1 MPQLKF
7 NHRKRP
13 GDGASKSVRKALWH
27 RIAAAAGVVAIAAAG
42 IGAIAMTAQ
51 ADPHPVQKDTVAD
64 NSTLGNWSGAVG
76 IENTTE
82 NVGRIWTDKTVQDGD
97 ITLSGGDAGSVTINK
112 GSSDFLVG
120 LSALS
125 SMSNTMTTSTTP
137 LDIVLVL
144 DMSGSMSNELSS
156 EQQFVYNEVY
166 EQNVQESDAVREWW
180 GGWSQREGGT
190 YYVLIGDEYVQLVE
204 KTHTEEHGNGWN
216 NEYDVH
222 DSWNLPD
229 EYGGDEVFPKTN
241 AGDNADGHY
250 QFYTRRTETVT
261 TSKIDALKEAVNEFI
276 ETTDKANA
284 SLPADGKH
292 EVSIVKFASD
302 STDQV
307 GNNTYDD
314 YRYDPSTLNYS
325 QVVTDFTS
333 DATALENYVSSL
345 EPAGATRADLG
356 MEQAQRV
363 IDGDRR
369 YNLEGARENSKK
381 VVIFFTDGQP
391 TSSDTWVEGVA
402 NDAIQTAREMKN
414 DQNDSVT
421 IYSIGVFED
430 ADPSNTTDNS
440 FNCYM
445 HAVSSNYPD
454 AMGYEPPSSGWWGTD
469 PGNMGDRAPDSDYYK
484 AATSSDEL
492 SQIFQGISEDIGSGT
507 GAPTQTEGENT
518 ETTSGYITITDQ
530 LGDYMKFDGMNSVV
544 FAGQQ
549 FTQVSGPT
557 PDTAEGYED
566 WVRYTYQGE
575 ANNEIYPN
583 GNLDQLIIR
592 VKEGADLKTGDTVQV
607 QIPASLIPTRYF
619 DVDATGGTMSV
630 TDAYP
635 IRIFYGVSLKAG
647 VADSVAA
654 GAPMGGLSQTQYD
667 ELATYVRS
675 NQYTKDDG
683 TAYARF
689 LSNAWSGGADGTTT
703 SSFEP
708 SDGNE
713 FYYFTKPT
721 TLYSDAAC
729 EQPVT
734 NRGQIQDGQT
744 YYYKNTFWQF
754 TDENA
759 DTDGTAYAAKETFTP
774 FALTAAQARQLAT
787 GTDSDGNV
795 CIPAGARHT
804 AMISELVENKVENK
818 TSTATSVIN
827 PNWAGSGESETIDAA
842 LGNNGRLGIELPGTL
857 SVKKYITVPTGVD
870 ANQFANTEFPFQIT
884 MADAANYTFK
894 AQVKNADGTVANPAS
909 GEGYFDLAFNDQGVS
924 TTVNL
929 KPNQTL
935 TVYGLGDG
943 WAYSVAETD
952 TMPEGF
958 TQTTPADGAA
968 ATGTIDQAT
977 PAVAEF
983 TNTYSFEK
991 DVTIPGKDNLAGT
1004 KTLTPR
1010 AWQDGDRFDFEL
1022 MVADG
1027 SKYADGTPVPTE
1039 NQPMPTDGDK
1049 QANGSVRI
1057 SLTNDEAQG
1066 APSGKPVNFNFG
1078 DIEEY
1083 SAPGTYNYIIRE
1095 VDYTSGQDG
1104 YVPGVRYDPTRYYVQ
1119 VIVTDNLDGT
1129 LTADAHMYTTHYENG
1144 TLVPNL
1150 DEEVT
1155 LATFENTWSA
1165 TDATLPVG
1173 GTKIYSDSTEPGTT
1187 VPPQNTFFFRITAQN
1202 GAPLPKQLT
1211 GNPIAQGD
1219 GYMVVTTLPA
1229 GLFEFGTATY
1239 TAGMVDNTYTYTIE
1253 EVVKQGDSYVS
1264 VSETIQP
1271 NEDDAYVQ
1279 DGMTYDATKY
1289 TLTVTVQATADG
1301 TLEAVPVYSNGTE
1314 SVDKPTFTNSYDPA
1328 DATLE
1333 GGAAIHGTKTLTG
1346 RDMTDDEH
1354 FTFTLSGADS
1364 ATTTAMTDGTIT
1376 FGGQSRA
1383 TYTQDVSGAAED
1395 TAAGFNFGD
1404 MVINKDGVYTFYM
1417 SETGYAD
1424 GGNTYTDTQ
1433 LNNRINGIEFD
1444 RHVCAVKV
1452 TVTDEG
1458 GQLSAAVEYSTEN
1471 GGAAFTNTYTASETY
1486 GTNVE
1491 LTVGKTLTGRD
1502 MNQGEFTF
1510 EITATGDNAKAAQ
1523 AKLEAAKIALTFKNP
1538 QPASSGIESTWT
1550 IFENLAFNQDDAGK
1564 TFTYQVKEQIP
1575 AEDDRAG
1582 VKYDESVYE
1591 VAILVVD
1598 DADGTMHTVTTVKKG
1613 GEQVGDPFDSSMGAV
1628 TPKLSFKNSYH
1639 GAPVTV
1645 DPETYTRLQFNKVV
1659 TGRDWLERDNFNFSI
1674 TKVSYNDATDEDT
1687 LAAMPD
1693 PEQDTATLGGEAQ
1706 ADTKADERVPFDFGQ
1721 MTFTEA
1727 GRYVYRVD
1735 ETNTGND
1742 GHGLTYDEHTVDIV
1756 IMIRDNNE
1764 GNLVVDAIYPLDR
1777 ASTTF
1782 TNEYASGVN
1791 YPEAAASLSVQKTLK
1806 GHAMADEQ
1814 FEFTVTPKDEASA
1827 EKVGLLSDGMVKSA
1841 TGSWGAAADG
1851 EAAVTLINWNL
1862 TFNQTD
1868 SDKTYTY
1875 TFAEVVPEEVPA
1887 GYSYDGTTY
1896 TVAITPRDNQDGSMT
1911 VKTVVTKKTAEGEST
1926 ETYTHS
1932 ANDAKDDI
1940 VLPFVNT
1947 YGTDA
1952 TTDDVAADVDAT
1964 KTLAGRNMAE
1974 DEFSFEI
1981 VTRDADPDD
1990 GAEFTPA
1997 TVATGTN
2004 AAADNGAEGAVTFT
2018 DGDGDAMTYMIAKL
2032 DQAVADGYATK
2043 AVDDTTGNATWT
2055 LNYTAVEETTNLPT
2069 NVTADDPT
2077 SFNFTVTVTDDG
2089 AGKLTAEVNLPQG
2102 GIAFKNTYKPDDV
2115 TVGADGDAQITVQK
2129 TFTGR
2134 SNNTWLESDSFEF
2147 TIAAETDGAP
2157 MPNPATVE
2165 VTKDDTTVDG
2175 VAGAYTDIFGN
2186 ITYTK
2191 AHLGDAMSKDFVYTI
2206 TETSPADDGNGITKD
2221 THTAKV
2227 TVRVTDDGTGQLKAE
2242 VTYDNDDATAEA
2254 DQQVDNAAAFT
2265 NTYDAGSGTLVG
2277 STYLKASKTLAG
2289 RDWQEGEQVDL
2300 VLRGAA
2306 ATPRPEDAT
2315 DTQNGWE
2322 YRVAVTQNGEIA
2334 FPDIAYSAED
2344 LDGAASKTYTY
2355 AIVEDADSHIIKDG
2369 EQADND
2375 QISQGMDYSQARYI
2389 VRVTVKDGNN
2399 GTLDVS
2405 STMVQMRND
2414 DGNLVNGEDGTVVD
2428 TNVAA
2433 FTNTFSADE
2442 VALPLTVKKQYSDL
2456 TGGHPITSNMFS
2468 FHVRPVGDEAATAP
2482 MDDSRVQGSGAN
2494 RYIDAGVRVV
2504 EGETPDASFGTAKF
2518 QFDGQNHTFYYEVT
2532 ENMPA
2537 GANEGNGYKVDG
2549 VTYDPTVFTVKV
2561 EVTYDDEADKSSA
2574 KITIYKGSYDVVST
2588 AAADEL
2594 DAMKVNDGI
2603 TFNNSYGTGG
2613 TTVDTDAQTTANFT
2627 KVIDGRD
2634 WLDIDSFQFTITPN
2648 DDAPAFEGAGDDGVK
2663 TVDVKASNPK
2673 VDKITVAEGPEIE
2686 VNGRSFN
2693 FGTVTF
2699 SDADMTGAQMVNG
2712 KLTKTFTYTV
2722 AEIVPAD
2729 ADKIPGMTYS
2739 GNTAT
2744 LTITV
2749 VDNGNGTMTATPQ
2762 VRNGVFTNSYA
2773 TSVDGA
2779 AFGGFRITKVLTGHD
2794 MTAGQFEF
2802 TVKPVDGMGTT
2813 ADDAAAKLGIT
2824 SENGIVASPPAD
2836 DGQTVTVDTFGL
2848 ADGVTFTQ
2856 DDAGKTFVYEVTESK
2871 GGGKGYANDD
2881 ATYRVEISVEHEPST
2896 ATLTVTTTVKDASG
2910 DVVGEPVEVT
2920 NASTEK
2926 AVATVPFENS
2936 YFASTDTEGGTS
2948 ATVSTTKKLDGRPLE
2963 DGEFDFKVSYAKGD
2977 KATVVDNVTNAADGT
2992 VNFGTFNYTTET
3004 LAEMVQA
3011 GYTEKVA
3018 NEDGLPSWTIQY
3030 TASEVT
3036 DGLPAEGVTASK
3048 TFFDFTITVVDNGD
3062 GTLTAT
3068 ASLPENHGF
3077 ENTYSTNDGNPVSV
3091 TPKGNKVFEHATGL
3105 KPNVEALAGAYTFT
3119 LERVTEG
3126 APMPEGNG
3134 NVATNDKQGNVTFG
3148 EIEFTL
3154 DDLNKALAAQEGANA
3169 EEGVDT
3175 QELDGQPREF
3185 TFEYQVTEAETN
3197 PGTIDYVTVDTEPKT
3212 IKYTVHDNGQGVLTV
3227 TSDPANAPL
3236 FTFTNTYTVEPEP
3249 SSPTGEGQLT
3259 ITKTLIGRDMAAD
3272 EFTFVLTADGGTQ
3285 YPATNAAAADG
3296 QPGAVTFD
3304 PITFTK
3310 PGTYQYT
3317 LAEQPGAGNVG
3328 INYDTDTYTVTA
3340 DVKDTGTGNLEV
3352 TWSINGTTGKTISF
3366 ENSYKANPTSMSFGA
3381 TKMLASRDLTEGEFT
3396 FQVTNEAGD
3405 KVYARGTNDAAG
3417 TVNFGSIQFVK
3428 AGTYSMWISEV
3439 LPEDDDPA
3447 TAGVQSQNVT
3457 YDETRYQ
3464 VNVPVEDN
3472 RNAGLE
3478 ITEVDWSSGSPVFE
3492 NTYSEPE
3499 EPSVPGD
3506 SGNTGDNGDKLVET
3520 SDPTLGI
3527 VAGVAI
3533 AGVVLVAGGY
3543 AVSRRRGE

>member
-97 ITLSGGDAGSVTINK
+97 ITLSGDVGQSVKIEK

-156 EQQFVYNEVY
+156 EQQVVYNEVY
-166 EQNVQESDAVREWW
+166 EQNVRETNAIERW
-180 GGWSQREGGT
+180 GGWYQQEGGT

-204 KTHTEEHGNGWN
+204 KTHTEERGWGWN
-216 NEYDVH
+216 NEYDIH

-229 EYGGDEVFPKTN
+229 EHGGTEVFPKTN

-250 QFYTRRTETVT
+250 QFYTRSTQTVT
-261 TSKIDALKEAVNEFI
+261 TTKIDALKEAVNEFI
-276 ETTDKANA
+276 ETTDQANA

-302 STDQV
+302 STDRV

-369 YNLEGARENSKK
+369 YNLEGARDNSKK

-391 TSSDTWVEGVA
+391 TSFDTWDEGVA

-430 ADPSNTTDNS
+430 ANPEDTTDNR
-440 FNCYM
+440 FNRYM

-454 AMGYEPPSSGWWGTD
+454 ATGYQSGRW
-469 PGNMGDRAPDSDYYK
+469 GNMGDRTPGSDYYK

-530 LGDYMKFDGMNSVV
+530 LGDYMQFDGMNSVV

-557 PDTAEGYED
+557 QDTAEGYED

-575 ANNEIYPN
+575 ANNEIYPE

-592 VKEGADLKTGDTVQV
+592 AKEGTDLKTGDTVQV

-619 DVDATGGTMSV
+619 DVDATAGTMSV

-635 IRIFYGVSLKAG
+635 IRIFYGVSLKGG
-647 VADSVAA
+647 VADSIAA
-654 GAPMGGLSQTQYD
+654 GAPMNGLSQADYD
-667 ELATYVRS
+667 ELASYIEN

-689 LSNAWSGGADGTTT
+689 LSNAWSSGADGTTT

-708 SDGNE
+708 SSGNE

-721 TLYSDAAC
+721 TLYSDEAC
-729 EQPVT
+729 EHPVT
-734 NRGQIQDGQT
+734 DRSQIQDGQT

-754 TDENA
+754 TEENA
-759 DTDGTAYAAKETFTP
+759 DTDGTAYEAKETFTP
-774 FALTAAQARQLAT
+774 FALTAQQASQLAT
-787 GTDSDGNV
+787 GRDGDGNV
-795 CIPAGARHT
+795 CIPAGTRHT
-804 AMISELVENKVENK
+804 AMISELVENKAEGANK

-827 PNWAGSGESETIDAA
+827 PNWAGSGEDETIDAA

-857 SVKKYITVPTGVD
+857 SVTKKITVPTGVD
-870 ANQFANTEFPFQIT
+870 ATQFANTEFPFQIT

-894 AQVKNADGTVANPAS
+894 AQIKNADGTVANPAS
-909 GEGYFDLAFNDQGVS
+909 GEGYFDLQFDAEGKSD
-924 TTVNL
+924 TVNL

-935 TVYGLGDG
+935 TIYGLGDG
-943 WAYSVAETD
+943 WTYSVAETG
-952 TMPEGF
+952 TMPDGF
-958 TQTTPADGAA
+958 TQTTPAGGAA
-968 ATGTIDQAT
+968 VTGAIDQAT

-983 TNTYSFEK
+983 TNTYSFEH
-991 DVTIPGKDNLAGT
+991 DVTIPGQDNLAGT

-1010 AWQDGDRFDFEL
+1010 AWQDGDRFDFEI
-1022 MVADG
+1022 MVASG
-1027 SKYADGTPVPTE
+1027 SKYADGTNVPTE
-1039 NQPMPTDGDK
+1039 DQPMPATGTE
-1049 QANGSVRI
+1049 QANGNVRI
-1057 SLTNDEAQG
+1057 SLTNEQAKG
-1066 APSGKPVNFNFG
+1066 AASGEPVNFNFG
-1078 DIEEY
+1078 DIKY

-1095 VDYTSGQDG
+1095 VEYTSGQDG
-1104 YVPGVRYDPTRYYVQ
+1104 YVAGVTYDQTRYYVQ
-1119 VIVTDNLDGT
+1119 VVVRDNGNGA
-1129 LTADAHMYTTHYENG
+1129 LTADAQMYTTRYDG
-1144 TLVPNL
+1144 GALVPNF
-1150 DEEVT
+1150 DDRVT
-1155 LATFENTWSA
+1155 LATFENIWSA
-1165 TDATLPVG
+1165 TAAPLPVSG
-1173 GTKIYSDSTEPGTT
+1173 AKSYSDNTTPGGDQ
-1187 VPPQNTFFFRITAQN
+1187 VPANTFFFRITAQN
-1202 GAPLPKQLT
+1202 GAPLPQLQS
-1211 GNPIAQGD
+1211 GDPIAED
-1219 GYMVVTTLPA
+1219 NDYMVVTALPA
-1229 GLFEFGTATY
+1229 GRFQFGTATF
-1239 TAGMVDNTYTYTIE
+1239 TDEMVGNTYTYTIE
-1253 EVVKQGDSYVS
+1253 EVVKQDDSYVS
-1264 VSETIQP
+1264 VSEAIQP
-1271 NEDDAYVQ
+1271 NEDGAYVQ
-1279 DGMTYDATKY
+1279 DGMTYDATEY

-1301 TLEAVPVYSNGTE
+1301 TLEAVPEYSNGTD
-1314 SVDKPTFTNSYDPA
+1314 SVDEPTFTNSYDPA
-1328 DATLE
+1328 DATLT
-1333 GGAAIHGTKTLTG
+1333 GDAAIHGTKTITG
-1346 RDMTDDEH
+1346 RAMTGDES
-1354 FTFTLSGADS
+1354 FTFTLSGADE

-1376 FGGQSRA
+1376 FDGERNA
-1383 TYTQDVSGAAED
+1383 TYTESVSGAAED

-1404 MVINKDGVYTFYM
+1404 MVINKDGTYTFYL
-1417 SETGYAD
+1417 SETGYTD
-1424 GGNTYTDTQ
+1424 GGTTYAGAQ
-1433 LNNRINGIEFD
+1433 LDSPINGIAFD
-1444 RHVCAVKV
+1444 RHVCTVTV

-1458 GQLSAAVEYSTEN
+1458 GQLTGKVEYNTEN
-1471 GGAAFTNTYTASETY
+1471 GGSAFTNTYTANETY
-1486 GTNVE
+1486 GTDVD

-1502 MNQGEFTF
+1502 MKQGEFTF
-1510 EITATGDNAKAAQ
+1510 EITPTGENAEAAQ
-1523 AKLEAAKIALTFKNP
+1523 AKLDAAKIASTFRNP
-1538 QPASSGIESTWT
+1538 QNASSGIESIWT
-1550 IFENLAFNQDDAGK
+1550 IFENLAFNQDDAGE

-1575 AEDDRAG
+1575 AEDALAG
-1582 VKYDESVYE
+1582 VTYDASVYE

-1613 GEQVGDPFDSSMGAV
+1613 GEQVGDPFDSSTGTVA
-1628 TPKLSFKNSYH
+1628 PKLSFKNSYH

-1645 DPETYTRLQFNKVV
+1645 DPETDARLRFNKVV
-1659 TGRDWLERDNFNFSI
+1659 TGRDWLERDNFEFSI
-1674 TKVSYNDATDEDT
+1674 KKVSFNGETDEDA

-1693 PEQDTATLGGEAQ
+1693 PEQATVTLGGATQ
-1706 ADTKADERVPFDFGQ
+1706 AGTKAGEQVPFGFGT

-1742 GHGLTYDEHTVDIV
+1742 GKGLTYDEHIVDIV
-1756 IMIRDNNE
+1756 IVIRDNNA

-1782 TNEYASGVN
+1782 TNTYASGVN
-1791 YPEAAASLSVQKTLK
+1791 YPEAAASLSVQKTLT
-1806 GHAMADEQ
+1806 GHAMADGQ
-1814 FEFTVTPKDEASA
+1814 FEFTVTPEDEASA
-1827 EKVGLLSDGMVKSA
+1827 KKVDLWQNDEIQSA
-1841 TGSWGAAADG
+1841 TGSWSAAGDG
-1851 EAAVTLINWNL
+1851 QAAVTPIDWNL
-1862 TFNQTD
+1862 TFTQED
-1868 SDKTYTY
+1868 SGNTYTY
-1875 TFAEVVPEEVPA
+1875 TFAEVVPEDVPA

-1896 TVAITPRDNQDGSMT
+1896 TVAITPTDNQDGSMT
-1911 VKTVVTKKTAEGEST
+1911 VKTVVTTTPAEGEAT
-1926 ETYTHS
+1926 ETTYTYS
-1932 ANDAKDDI
+1932 ATDAKDDI

-1964 KTLAGRNMAE
+1964 KTLTGRNMTE
-1974 DEFSFEI
+1974 GEFSFEI
-1981 VTRDADPDD
+1981 VTREADGFD
-1990 GAEFTPA
+1990 GEFTPA

-2004 AAADNGAEGAVTFT
+2004 AAANDGAAGPVTFT
-2018 DGDGDAMTYMIAKL
+2018 DGDGDAMTYTIDKL

-2043 AVDDTTGNATWT
+2043 SVGDDGNATWT
-2055 LNYTAVEETTNLPT
+2055 LNYTARELTDSLPAK
-2069 NVTADDPT
+2069 VKAEDPT
-2077 SFNFTVTVTDDG
+2077 SFDFTVTVTDDG
-2089 AGKLTAEVNLPQG
+2089 AGELTAKVNLPQD
-2102 GIAFKNTYKPDDV
+2102 GIAFKNTYTPDSV

-2134 SNNTWLESDSFEF
+2134 ANNAWLESDSFVF

-2157 MPNPATVE
+2157 MPENATVE

-2191 AHLGDAMSKDFVYTI
+2191 ADLGDAMSKEFVYTI
-2206 TETSPADDGNGITKD
+2206 TETNPASNGNGITKD

-2227 TVRVTDDGTGQLKAE
+2227 TVTVTDNGKGQLVAKVE
-2242 VTYDNDDATAEA
+2242 YDNSSATEA
-2254 DQQVDNAAAFT
+2254 DQGVTDAAAFT
-2265 NTYDAGSGTLVG
+2265 NTYDAGSGTLRG
-2277 STYLKASKTLAG
+2277 STYLKASKTLTGRGWQAG
-2289 RDWQEGEQVDL
+2289 ERVDIVIRGDKGTPAPDGTPETEADRWTYSQHVTEDGEFSFPNIEYTADDL
-2300 VLRGAA
+2300 GGNESAQFTYVIRELSDTHTIDGG
-2306 ATPRPEDAT
+2306 T
-2315 DTQNGWE
+2315 DTDE
-2322 YRVAVTQNGEIA
+2322 TQIR
-2334 FPDIAYSAED
+2334 
-2344 LDGAASKTYTY
+2344 
-2355 AIVEDADSHIIKDG
+2355 
-2369 EQADND
+2369 
-2375 QISQGMDYSQARYI
+2375 QGMDYALDTYH
-2389 VRVTVKDGNN
+2389 VVVTVRDAHD

-2405 STMVQMRND
+2405 AEMFHVRNHDGDYVTGTSTGELVD
-2414 DGNLVNGEDGTVVD
+2414 D
-2428 TNVAA
+2428 NVAA
-2433 FTNTFSADE
+2433 FENQFDADAAILE
-2442 VALPLTVKKQYSDL
+2442 LTASKNYTDPQN
-2456 TGGHPITSNMFS
+2456 GHPMTDGMFS
-2468 FHVRPVGDEAATAP
+2468 FRVTAVGDEAATAP
-2482 MDDSRVQGSGAN
+2482 MGGREQNDGQGN
-2494 RYIDAGVRVV
+2494 RYIDANVDIQ
-2504 EGETPDASFGTAKF
+2504 TKDASFGTAKF

-2537 GANEGNGYKVDG
+2537 EANEGNGYKVAG

-2561 EVTYDDEADKSSA
+2561 EVTYDGQKNVSSA
-2574 KITIYKGSYDVVST
+2574 KMSIYKGSYDEVSV
-2588 AAADEL
+2588 ADAEAL
-2594 DAMKVNDGI
+2594 EDMTVNGI

-2613 TTVDTDAQTTANFT
+2613 TTVDTGAQTTANFT

-2634 WLDIDSFQFTITPN
+2634 WLDTDSFKFTITPN
-2648 DDAPAFEGAGDDGVK
+2648 GDAPAFDGADPDTKVK
-2663 TVDVKASNPK
+2663 TVEVAASNPE
-2673 VDKITVAEGPEIE
+2673 VNKITVADGTEMD

-2693 FGTVTF
+2693 FGIVKFT
-2699 SDADMTGAQMVNG
+2699 DEDMKGAQMVNG
-2712 KLTKTFTYTV
+2712 KLTKIFTYTV
-2722 AEIVPAD
+2722 NEVEPAD
-2729 ADKIPGMTYS
+2729 GDKIPGMNY
-2739 GNTAT
+2739 NTDHKAT

-2749 VDNGNGTMTATPQ
+2749 VDNGDGTMAATP
-2762 VRNGVFTNSYA
+2762 RITDDVFWNLYSA
-2773 TSVDGA
+2773 SVDGA
-2779 AFGGFRITKVLTGHD
+2779 AFGGFQITKTLTGHA

-2802 TVKPVDGMGTT
+2802 TVTPVDGTGTT

-2824 SENGIVASPPAD
+2824 DENDTVPSIAAD
-2836 DGQTVTVDTFGL
+2836 DGQTVTAGTFYL
-2848 ADGVTFTQ
+2848 ADGMEFTQ
-2856 DDAGKTFVYEVTESK
+2856 DDADMTYVYEVSETKK
-2871 GGGKGYANDD
+2871 GGGGYTNDD
-2881 ATYRVEISVEHEPST
+2881 ATYRVEIAVKHDAAT
-2896 ATLTVTTTVKDASG
+2896 ATLTVTTTVTKDG
-2910 DVVGEPVEVT
+2910 EQVGKPVVVT

-3036 DGLPAEGVTASK
+3036 DGLPAKGVTASK
-3048 TFFDFTITVVDNGD
+3048 TSFDFTITVVDNGD

-3236 FTFTNTYTVEPEP
+3236 FTFTNTYKVDPEP

-3259 ITKTLIGRDMAAD
+3259 ITKTLAGRDMKAD
-3272 EFTFVLTADGGTQ
+3272 EFTFVLTADGGTS

-3296 QPGAVTFD
+3296 KPGAVTFD
-3304 PITFTK
+3304 PITFDT

-3328 INYDTDTYTVTA
+3328 IDYDTDTYTVTA
-3340 DVKDTGTGNLEV
+3340 DVKDNGQGDLEV
-3352 TWSINGTTGKTISF
+3352 TWSINGIQDKTVAF
-3366 ENSYKANPTSMSFGA
+3366 ENRYKANPTSMSFGA
-3381 TKMLASRDLTEGEFT
+3381 TKMLAGRDLTEGEFT

-3447 TAGVQSQNVT
+3447 TAGVQNQNVT

-3464 VNVPVEDN
+3464 VNVTVEDN
-3472 RNAGLE
+3472 RKGGLE
-3478 ITEVDWSSGSPVFE
+3478 ITQVDWSSGSPVFE

-3506 SGNTGDNGDKLVET
+3506 SGNTGDNGGKLVET